1 MYSFVAVVII
11 CFLAYSHKV
20 FNPNNGNKLD
30 LRGGEEV
37 YKFHNEVRENSDEK
51 NMGGVTKNDS
61 VTSSFV
67 LFSTL

>member
-1 MYSFVAVVII
+1 M
-11 CFLAYSHKV
+11 
-20 FNPNNGNKLD
+20 
-30 LRGGEEV
+30 

-67 LFSTL
+67 LFQFYKKKERVGMREEGGK